1 MQTAP
6 QVLNLSQGTHNI
18 AVATTQTGA
27 PGTQYVFTSWS
38 DGGAAS
44 HNITVG
50 SSAATYTASFVT
62 QYLLTISVSPP
73 GLGSVTA
80 TPSSGNG
87 YYASGTSVQLQ
98 ASATAGYQFANWT
111 GDLTSSANPLT
122 LIMSAP
128 RSVTAT
134 LAKVTSVTI
143 ASNPSGLLVSV
154 DGSTI
159 TTPQTFQWQAQ
170 SMHTLVA
177 VSPQGANGTRDEF
190 LSWSDG
196 GPQAH
201 SIAAPASPGT
211 YTATFAVQYL
221 LITSASP
228 AAGGTVTVSPASVD
242 GYYNA
247 GSTIQLTATANA
259 GYLFS
264 NWTGDL
270 SGAANPQSITM
281 NALHS
286 ATANFT
292 TPCSIG
298 LTPASTSVPATGT
311 STPAACPNS
320 SQPNCGVL
328 PEVPVSFTVTPS
340 AACGGWT
347 ATSSNPEFLQITSGA
362 SGSGVGH
369 PGFTV
374 LTNTHAAARNAT
386 ITVASGGVSAS
397 FTVTQAGSGDSQ
409 TYREVYA
416 LYEQLL
422 GRDPDQPGLAFWTG
436 QGEAGLGQMA
446 DSFLTSPEAFNSD
459 FAVLAAY
466 QAALGGPPTLT
477 QFTAAVSSI
486 RAGAQTV
493 GGLFASLIGP
503 NYTAATL
510 YQNLLNRQPLP
521 SEISGASAVG
531 FPVWFQNLIGFPAAG
546 TIAASS
552 NEFQSTG
559 TFHTTLAADHTNAL
573 YIRMC
578 YFTILA
584 RDPDPSGFTFWLGI
598 ANSGAPAFSSR
609 ERPVSARGSRL
620 WGRAPRHRV
629 SRAVR
634 SSRAYL
640 PTSVIKLG
648 NPRIL
653 P

>member
-1 MQTAP
+1 MTPASGSFYDSGTVVPISATSNAGYSFGAWTGPVANANNAATTVTISGAENIIANFLPLTAVTIQTNPAGLQFSVDGGILQTAPATLLLAQGSHTIAAATTQAGPVGTPAGTQYVFTGWSDGGAASHGITVGASAATYAASFKTQYQLTISASPAAGGTVTPPSGSFYDAGAAVLIGATANAGYAFNGWSGGVASGGSASTTVTMSAPENIVANFSSLTGVTMQTNPPGLQFSVDGGALQTAP

-50 SSAATYTASFVT
+50 SSAATYTATFVT
-62 QYLLTISVSPP
+62 QYLLTVTVSPP

-264 NWTGDL
+264 NWTCDR
-270 SGAANPQSITM
+270 
-281 NALHS
+281 
-286 ATANFT
+286 
-292 TPCSIG
+292 
-298 LTPASTSVPATGT
+298 
-311 STPAACPNS
+311 
-320 SQPNCGVL
+320 
-328 PEVPVSFTVTPS
+328 
-340 AACGGWT
+340 
-347 ATSSNPEFLQITSGA
+347 
-362 SGSGVGH
+362 
-369 PGFTV
+369 
-374 LTNTHAAARNAT
+374 AARRIPN
-386 ITVASGGVSAS
+386 
-397 FTVTQAGSGDSQ
+397 
-409 TYREVYA
+409 
-416 LYEQLL
+416 
-422 GRDPDQPGLAFWTG
+422 P
-436 QGEAGLGQMA
+436 
-446 DSFLTSPEAFNSD
+446 SP
-459 FAVLAAY
+459 
-466 QAALGGPPTLT
+466 
-477 QFTAAVSSI
+477 
-486 RAGAQTV
+486 
-493 GGLFASLIGP
+493 
-503 NYTAATL
+503 
-510 YQNLLNRQPLP
+510 
-521 SEISGASAVG
+521 
-531 FPVWFQNLIGFPAAG
+531 
-546 TIAASS
+546 
-552 NEFQSTG
+552 
-559 TFHTTLAADHTNAL
+559 
-573 YIRMC
+573 
-578 YFTILA
+578 
-584 RDPDPSGFTFWLGI
+584 
-598 ANSGAPAFSSR
+598 
-609 ERPVSARGSRL
+609 
-620 WGRAPRHRV
+620 
-629 SRAVR
+629 
-634 SSRAYL
+634 
-640 PTSVIKLG
+640 
-648 NPRIL
+648 
-653 P
+653 